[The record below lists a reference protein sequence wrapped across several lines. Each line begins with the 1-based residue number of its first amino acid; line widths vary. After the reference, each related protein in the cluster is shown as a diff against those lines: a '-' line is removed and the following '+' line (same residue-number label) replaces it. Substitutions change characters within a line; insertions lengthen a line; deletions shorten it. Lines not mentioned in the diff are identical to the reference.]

1 MSDKKL
7 TILGI
12 VAVGMVIWAVA
23 QSRISNKPRTVSDK
37 PAYLIQG
44 LETRDIDSIVV
55 AVADDEVTL
64 KRQAGYFAVA
74 NKDNYPAEMKQINEL
89 IANCLDIQTTQ
100 FITEK
105 KENHETLG
113 LTEAKARHVV
123 KFFKSDGSLL
133 TGLIIGNARE
143 AGQGSYVR
151 LATSDEVYV
160 TPEVPW
166 IRTDAMSYIDQTLTK
181 VNRDDIESVT
191 IVSPSGKY
199 TLNRKDNGDGVELEN
214 IPTGKKLK
222 DSDSK
227 SVLNALTDI
236 RFTDVKKKSA
246 EADELTFDK
255 EYFCKLKNSTVYT
268 LKIADKDDK
277 TFAEWPGP
285 FMSCQAVFTDTTPVT
300 VKKEGE
306 SEEELKKKEA
316 KLLAR
321 DKAQEFNA
329 RHQGWIYEIADWKAK
344 NLTKELS
351 EILEDVQKP
360 KAEAE
365 QQAEQEEQD
374 EQKPESA
381 IEKTQTDEPNMVE
394 AEP

>member
-12 VAVGMVIWAVA
+12 VAVGMVIWAVV

-37 PAYLIQG
+37 PAYFIQG
-44 LETRDIDSIVV
+44 LETKDIDSIVV
-55 AVADDEVTL
+55 GVGDDEVTL

-89 IANCLDIQTTQ
+89 ITNCLDIQTTQ
-100 FITEK
+100 FVTEK

-160 TPEVPW
+160 SPETPW

-191 IVSPSGKY
+191 VVSSSGKY
-199 TLNRKDNGDGVELEN
+199 TLNRKDDGVELEN

-227 SVLNALTDI
+227 SVLDALTDI

-277 TFAEWPGP
+277 TF
-285 FMSCQAVFTDTTPVT
+285 MSCQAVFTDTTPVT
-300 VKKEGE
+300 IKKEGE

-321 DKAQEFNA
+321 DRAQEFNA

-351 EILEDVQKP
+351 EILEDEQKP

-381 IEKTQTDEPNMVE
+381 IGKTQTDEPNMVE